1 MLLLCVRVSLCVLPC
16 VGIELRCCGVFHFMY
31 ARQWGRGTGTDFW
44 WTCCVASSVA
54 MNADVA
60 PMASLGRCVRML
72 KLLTVAGGSA
82 MRAVLTQGC
91 VSGAGSAACARTVL
105 LWVWTLC
112 RLGVGSD
119 RLEDSDDVGC

>member
-1 MLLLCVRVSLCVLPC
+1 MDL
-16 VGIELRCCGVFHFMY
+16 
-31 ARQWGRGTGTDFW
+31 W

-54 MNADVA
+54 MNTDVG
-60 PMASLGRCVRML
+60 PMASLKRGVRML

-82 MRAVLTQGC
+82 MRAVSAQS
-91 VSGAGSAACARTVL
+91 VSGASSAAYERAVL
-105 LWVWTLC
+105 VWVWALC